1 MAWIKLPAVSV
12 ANGDIVVSVTGSVD
26 LSSVLSGWALI
37 INGNYV
43 EIKSG
48 TSADGNGNST
58 LTLAEAWDGS
68 TISNQPAKI
77 MPTSA
82 PALEIAQLMTD
93 TNEFAIAVHNALEE
107 YAMQDKD
114 ITLEAPNGETATF
127 ASLPKT
133 ERVMQAF
140 RDAAGTAYAY
150 DVTESATDTS
160 NGANGQPRVI
170 RKGDFRVSAFSPSTM
185 IGSGSNETDLWF
197 KVATIPS
204 SSYRYSGRIVL
215 TKGQDGAPKS
225 SIVVL
230 FNRTGT
236 GLISCKA
243 RTEDALSVNEVLKVN
258 QDTGELFMRRASRYD
273 WWRAYVEELATNS
286 LATTIHMTVVTGI
299 PEGVDV
305 PVELTFHSGNAG
317 SIVTE
322 DYEEGI
328 WTPTL
333 TSSGVNPIVSYSEQ
347 TGSYVKVGGLVYLTG
362 RITLNGLTDIG
373 SGSLYISGLP
383 IAFMPGVGKQA
394 FGTVNRVFG
403 TETDLSEFG
412 GLSVSPVT
420 SDSMFVYPYR
430 NTQSA
435 SSSVINVAEILK
447 SNLSISFTI
456 TYPIF

>member
-12 ANGDIVVSVTGSVD
+12 ANGDIVVSVTGGVD

-48 TSADGNGNST
+48 TSLDGNGNST

-160 NGANGQPRVI
+160 NGANGQPRLLK
-170 RKGDFRVSAFSPSTM
+170 RGDGGLLGKDPYSNTLSLLPNITHFSTQSVPTDPLDG
-185 IGSGSNETDLWF
+185 ITGSGNWWHTLKMMSPNT
-197 KVATIPS
+197 PS
-204 SSYRYSGRIVL
+204 AIF
-215 TKGQDGAPKS
+215 
-225 SIVVL
+225 SIKTH
-230 FNRTGT
+230 NTG
-236 GLISCKA
+236 GFP
-243 RTEDALSVNEVLKVN
+243 LSVPEAWIAGGFDVSRKTKLLSTANMVGTVTSDK
-258 QDTGELFMRRASRYD
+258 TGAIIERGS
-273 WWRAYVEELATNS
+273 
-286 LATTIHMTVVTGI
+286 
-299 PEGVDV
+299 
-305 PVELTFHSGNAG
+305 NANG
-317 SIVTE
+317 E
-322 DYEEGI
+322 
-328 WTPTL
+328 
-333 TSSGVNPIVSYSEQ
+333 
-347 TGSYVKVGGLVYLTG
+347 YVKFADG
-362 RITLNGLTDIG
+362 TLIC
-373 SGSLYISGLP
+373 
-383 IAFMPGVGKQA
+383 FGVRSA
-394 FGTVNRVFG
+394 
-403 TETDLSEFG
+403 
-412 GLSVSPVT
+412 SPVT
-420 SDSMFVYPYR
+420 SASNAFGSTSGISYFQSINVTFPHSFSNTPDVDANSNIAAAGSTAKAQSISSSSFTMIVTTSV
-430 NTQSA
+430 NTQSGSA
-435 SSSVINVAEILK
+435 GFMAIGRW
-447 SNLSISFTI
+447 
-456 TYPIF
+456 Y